1 MMSRIE
7 RNPLRKKH
15 SRFDPSL
22 VPPQEMQ
29 WVEFFAGRAAC
40 TFEMRRAG
48 YKSCRFDK
56 LYLKDPKKFGRKS
69 NWQDL
74 MTPSGFMLR
83 GCNLIVSTLLL
94 NLCRMPIT
102 WWIQQPCN

>member
-1 MMSRIE
+1 MSRIE